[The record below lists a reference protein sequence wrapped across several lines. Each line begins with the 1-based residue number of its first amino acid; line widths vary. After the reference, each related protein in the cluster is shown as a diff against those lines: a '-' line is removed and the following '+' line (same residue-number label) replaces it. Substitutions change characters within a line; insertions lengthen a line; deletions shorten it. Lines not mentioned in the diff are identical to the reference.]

1 MSMLGYLN
9 QENFWIT
16 KLSDQSFMEFLN
28 PFCIPLDNG
37 LSESK
42 FSQIK
47 DFKMSATL
55 LSCSLKRITATSLY
69 LVKWIK
75 YNCIPNSVLSLII

>member
-9 QENFWIT
+9 QEKFWIT

-47 DFKMSATL
+47 DIKMSEPFLATL
-55 LSCSLKRITATSLY
+55 
-69 LVKWIK
+69 
-75 YNCIPNSVLSLII
+75 